1 MIMTNRIDFRHGM
14 SSLVFRNNL
23 DFGSKI
29 NMLKGFSF
37 SIANIGIMPDHQK
50 LDAIKKNKVFHKLK
64 SSFDS
69 HLLYCE
75 VDSLKRS

>member
-1 MIMTNRIDFRHGM
+1 MTNRIDFRHGM

-50 LDAIKKNKVFHKLK
+50 LDAIKKKKK
-64 SSFDS
+64 IS
-69 HLLYCE
+69 
-75 VDSLKRS
+75 